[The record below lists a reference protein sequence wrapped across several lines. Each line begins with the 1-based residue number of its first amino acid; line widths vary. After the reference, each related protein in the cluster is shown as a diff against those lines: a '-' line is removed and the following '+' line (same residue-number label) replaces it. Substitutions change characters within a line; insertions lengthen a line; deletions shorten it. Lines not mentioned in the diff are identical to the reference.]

1 MWCVKHSSFSFM
13 TSAFITS
20 HSTHQQTINST
31 YWKQTYQSWG
41 IACQH
46 LPLAFSG
53 LKLVLSQGAEA
64 QLHLALGRHMSGV
77 TWHVTPKRNIHSI
90 SYDGSHDISGFC
102 TIAWLFSK
110 LTAQEFRLWVQPNI
124 THKKYFLIYL
134 RPQKCLC
141 FCDPR
146 MHGRAWGPDST
157 SKNVLKADTR
167 LFRSE

>member
-1 MWCVKHSSFSFM
+1 M

-20 HSTHQQTINST
+20 QSTHQQTINST

-46 LPLAFSG
+46 LPLAFSAHKFG
-53 LKLVLSQGAEA
+53 LSQGAEA
-64 QLHLALGRHMSGV
+64 QLHRAMCRHMPGV
-77 TWHVTPKRNIHSI
+77 TWHMAPERNIHAV
-90 SYDGSHDISGFC
+90 SYDGLHDINGFC
-102 TIAWLFSK
+102 TMAWLFSK
-110 LTAQEFRLWVQPNI
+110 LTAQECRFYECSQILP
-124 THKKYFLIYL
+124 TKKYFLIYL
-134 RPQKCLC
+134 WPQKCLC

-157 SKNVLKADTR
+157 SKNVLKADSS